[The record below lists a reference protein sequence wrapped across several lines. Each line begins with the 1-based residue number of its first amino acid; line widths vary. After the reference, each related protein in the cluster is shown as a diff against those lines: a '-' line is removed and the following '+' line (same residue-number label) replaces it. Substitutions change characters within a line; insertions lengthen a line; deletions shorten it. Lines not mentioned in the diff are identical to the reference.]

1 MIVAALGA
9 DAALPPI
16 PGLTG
21 ENVVLAED
29 LYPAPEKA
37 GKKVVILG
45 GGLVGCELAIY
56 LGDLGHE
63 VEILEMAPML
73 NSGSNILQGS
83 SIQLQ
88 LRRLG
93 ITPRLKTRVTEIT
106 PEGVKAVGPEGET
119 FIPGDTVAVALG
131 RKPRREEAEALGF
144 CAPEF
149 IQLGDCVSP
158 ATIWQATETA
168 FHMLTDI

>member
-1 MIVAALGA
+1 M
-9 DAALPPI
+9 
-16 PGLTG
+16 
-21 ENVVLAED
+21 
-29 LYPAPEKA
+29 
-37 GKKVVILG
+37 VILG
-45 GGLVGCELAIY
+45 GGLVGCELAVY

-88 LRRLG
+88 LKRLG
-93 ITPRLKTRVTEIT
+93 ITPRLRTKVTEIT
-106 PEGVKAVGPEGET
+106 PEGVRAEGPDGEI

-131 RKPRREEAEALGF
+131 RKPRREEADGLRF
-144 CAPEF
+144 CAPTF
-149 IQLGDCVSP
+149 IQLGDCDSP

-168 FHMLTDI
+168 YHMLTDI